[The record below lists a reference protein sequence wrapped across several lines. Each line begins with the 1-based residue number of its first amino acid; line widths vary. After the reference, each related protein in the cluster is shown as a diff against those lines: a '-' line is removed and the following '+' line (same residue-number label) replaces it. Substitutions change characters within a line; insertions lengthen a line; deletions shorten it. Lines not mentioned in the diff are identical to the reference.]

1 MLSEF
6 RQLLSEDEIRAK
18 ITTIMMKHD
27 KEDSTTGSTRRDMNA
42 SLGGPLTRAANQRTR
57 DFNKGRREY

>member
-27 KEDSTTGSTRRDMNA
+27 KEDEDKSCDGD
-42 SLGGPLTRAANQRTR
+42 
-57 DFNKGRREY
+57 DEKYEDEDKIIV